1 MVGYEALHLWQW
13 DIEVSSDDFEH
24 GSWRMKTM
32 KSHGIDPDIVR
43 QNRKQA
49 AAVEQMAITLDILC

>member
-1 MVGYEALHLWQW
+1 
-13 DIEVSSDDFEH
+13 
-24 GSWRMKTM
+24 MKTM

-49 AAVEQMAITLDILC
+49 AAVEQMAITLDILCWFYKSHILADR